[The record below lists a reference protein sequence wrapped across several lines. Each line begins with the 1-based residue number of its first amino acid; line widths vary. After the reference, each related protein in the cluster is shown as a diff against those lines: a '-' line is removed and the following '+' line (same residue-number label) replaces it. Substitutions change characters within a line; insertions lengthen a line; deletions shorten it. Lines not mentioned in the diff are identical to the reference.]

1 MPQLPFKIPKSLA
14 SYAAH
19 FEDDPIKATTRLK
32 KQLKKRGPDA
42 VGHFLLAWFYH
53 LKGMDEQAVD
63 EALKARIFAPGS
75 PFFQKLHYYLSH
87 PKAFEAWT
95 PDHVPRSQDSTSV
108 SKTRGPVLDLDNLIQ
123 KLSDVESKRI
133 KPEQQAPPDDKPS
146 EQHTSSD
153 EVDDIVSET
162 LAKIHEQQGKF
173 DAAIEAYL
181 KLKKLNKEKTDHYD
195 EQIDR
200 LEKLKKKE
208 NEENLS
214 LRFHKRIGILFVGNS
229 CFGAVPGIYHCTSG

>member
-1 MPQLPFKIPKSLA
+1 MPQLPFDIPKSLA
-14 SYAAH
+14 SYAEH

-95 PDHVPRSQDSTSV
+95 PERDAATQSRSSASLPRDT
-108 SKTRGPVLDLDNLIQ
+108 GPVLDLDSLIER
-123 KLSDVESKRI
+123 LSGVESKRI
-133 KPEQQAPPDDKPS
+133 RPEKPAETDDTDK
-146 EQHTSSD
+146 QISSD
-153 EVDDIVSET
+153 NVDDIVSET
-162 LAKIHEQQGKF
+162 LADIHEKQGKI
-173 DAAIEAYL
+173 DAAIQTYERLKKINKTNEQHYSNEIARL
-181 KLKKLNKEKTDHYD
+181 TKLKEEKGD
-195 EQIDR
+195 E
-200 LEKLKKKE
+200 E
-208 NEENLS
+208 
-214 LRFHKRIGILFVGNS
+214 
-229 CFGAVPGIYHCTSG
+229 

>member
-1 MPQLPFKIPKSLA
+1 MPQLPFDIPKSLS
-14 SYAAH
+14 SYAEH
-19 FEDDPIKATTRLK
+19 FDDDPLKATTRLK

-42 VGHFLLAWFYH
+42 VGHFLLARFYH

-95 PDHVPRSQDSTSV
+95 PERVPRSQDKTKI
-108 SKTRGPVLDLDNLIQ
+108 SKNRGPVLDLDNLIQ

-133 KPEQQAPPDDKPS
+133 KPDREASEEPQPS
-146 EQHTSSD
+146 EEATSSD

-162 LAKIHEQQGKF
+162 LANIHEQQGKYN
-173 DAAIEAYL
+173 AAIRAYQ
-181 KLKKLNKEKTDHYD
+181 KLKKIKKEKTDYYD
-195 EQIDR
+195 EQIER
-200 LEKLKKKE
+200 LKKLKQQKDE
-208 NEENLS
+208 QD
-214 LRFHKRIGILFVGNS
+214 
-229 CFGAVPGIYHCTSG
+229 